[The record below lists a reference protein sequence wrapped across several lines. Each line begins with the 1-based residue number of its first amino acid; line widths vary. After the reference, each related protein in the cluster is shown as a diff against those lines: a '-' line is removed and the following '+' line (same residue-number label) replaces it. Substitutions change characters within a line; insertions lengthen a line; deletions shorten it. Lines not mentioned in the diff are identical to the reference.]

1 MATIMMPVTAL
12 NEDCIKCPELDI
24 QTDQLAYFSQADC
37 DVRMEQVLCCSHWKR
52 CTAIYNR
59 VKKDW
64 EENHVTKL
72 SKSIP
77 SDPFD
82 PLGRE

>member
-24 QTDQLAYFSQADC
+24 QTDQMAYFSQSEC
-37 DVRMEQVLCCSHWKR
+37 EVMTEQVLRCSHWKR
-52 CTAIYNR
+52 CAAIYSR

-72 SKSIP
+72 SIGVP
-77 SDPFD
+77 D
-82 PLGRE
+82 PLRRV